1 MNYDLIELAQKVP
14 NLKIEVKLGDLLQFS
29 KDLSTRNKE
38 ELEELV
44 ISEKAETYPTPQQV
58 CEILNISSVT
68 LWRWENKGYLIPIKI
83 GGKNRFRMSDIKRI
97 LEGGKK
103 ALQNS

>member
-1 MNYDLIELAQKVP
+1 MNYNLIELAQKVP
-14 NLKIEVKLGDLLQFS
+14 DLKIEVKLGDLLQFS
-29 KDLSTRNKE
+29 KDLSARNKE

-58 CEILNISSVT
+58 SEILGVSDVT
-68 LWRWENKGYLIPIKI
+68 LWRWKQKKYLVPINV
-83 GGKNRFRMSDIKRI
+83 GGKNRYRMSDIKKI

-103 ALQNS
+103 ALQTA